1 MKVYA
6 VPDAV
11 PAPVVDYK
19 NFDFA
24 KMEADE
30 AAHQEALAQHLRE
43 SGHTGGIVRFGVGD
57 AYQYRGI
64 EHFPKKE
71 IVAQIEME
79 KRHEALFR
87 K

>member
-30 AAHQEALAQHLRE
+30 AAHQAQHLRE
-43 SGHTGGIVRFGVGD
+43 SGHTGKHTGGIVRFGD